1 MQLYGDR
8 GVYRFGPFELDP
20 GGRRLKHEDEPLC
33 LTPKAFDLLVAL
45 VEARGKVVERD
56 VLMDRLWPDTAV
68 VDANLTQTVSVL
80 RKALGDTASE
90 HDYIATVPGRGYQFT
105 APVDA
110 VTTEHPGVPAG
121 GESVLDEAGNGTGG
135 PPGSGLL
142 RPLVRVHRFRAAV
155 GLLALVAVLEA
166 LTLLAVGSRG
176 SGREQVDPA
185 PSLAVLPLT
194 VLTPGTLDPALGVGL
209 SDAITNRLSDRR
221 SLTVRPTQTVLAA
234 TKRELEPLAAG
245 RELGVGLV
253 LSGTIRRGG
262 DEVRASVQLVDVE
275 RGQPL
280 WTATFDQPAD
290 ALFTL
295 EDQISGRI
303 VSSLVLDDEAPIGVA
318 MSPSHGGGLAYQEL
332 ILGRAA
338 RLERSRGGWA
348 AAVGHFERAL
358 EHDPNYAPAIGHL
371 ALARALLATNGVS
384 GGSSRRLLRSARTQA
399 LRAIELAPE
408 LPEAHQA
415 LGLVR
420 MLEDYDWTGAIEA
433 IEEAVR
439 LDPTAFRGHYLL
451 SMALML
457 AGDDERAWVEA
468 RRLRLDGRVTGS
480 PLDVN
485 HEYSAGI
492 LALYLGRPQ
501 EARETLARMVAR
513 RPDLGGV
520 RMMLALSLDALGRRD
535 EALTELEKAAPTF
548 SSSDQGWATLAHYL
562 GRSHDPAQRAR
573 AREILDDLER
583 APANTPT
590 AELNL
595 AVAHAG
601 AGSTEAALRHLWRA
615 HEARAVLPIM
625 VLRDPRLDPLR
636 EEPGFLR
643 LLEAMNLTAA
653 RSRPDLLAQA
663 STVAAG
669 PVAE

>member
-1 MQLYGDR
+1 MRSFEDR
-8 GVYRFGPFELDP
+8 ALYRFGPFRLDP
-20 GGRRLKHEDEPLC
+20 AGRRLTREGEPLC
-33 LTPKAFDLLVAL
+33 LTPKGFDLLVAL
-45 VEARGKVVERD
+45 VEARGEVVERD
-56 VLMDRLWPDTAV
+56 VLMDRVWPDTAV

-80 RKALGDTASE
+80 RKILGDTASE
-90 HDYIATVPGRGYQFT
+90 HDYVATVPGRGYQFT
-105 APVDA
+105 APVET
-110 VTTEHPGVPAG
+110 VTAEAPGATARG
-121 GESVLDEAGNGTGG
+121 G
-135 PPGSGLL
+135 
-142 RPLVRVHRFRAAV
+142 RVHWLQAAALLALLAMLGAL
-155 GLLALVAVLEA
+155 GLLAA
-166 LTLLAVGSRG
+166 GSRG
-176 SGREQVDPA
+176 SEPA
-185 PSLAVLPLT
+185 EAAPVPSLAVLPLT
-194 VLTPGTLDPALGVGL
+194 VLTPDTLDPALGVGL

-221 SLTVRPTQTVLAA
+221 SLTVRPTQSVLAA

-262 DEVRASVQLVDVE
+262 DQVRASVQLVDVE
-275 RGQPL
+275 REQPL
-280 WTATFDQPAD
+280 WTATFDQPTD

-303 VSSLVLDDEAPIGVA
+303 VRSLVLDDEAPIGGA
-318 MSPSHGGGLAYQEL
+318 RSPSHGGGLAYQEL

-338 RLERSRGGWA
+338 NLERNREGWE

-358 EHDPNYAPAIGHL
+358 EHDPDYAPALGHL

-384 GGSSRRLLRSARTQA
+384 GGSSRQLLQSARTQA
-399 LRAIELAPE
+399 LRAIEVAPE

-439 LDPTAFRGHYLL
+439 LDPTAFRGHFLL
-451 SMALML
+451 SMALIL

-492 LALYLGRPQ
+492 LTLYLGRPQ
-501 EARETLARMVAR
+501 EARETLARMVAQ

-520 RMMLALSLDALGRRD
+520 RMMLALSLDALGQPD

-548 SSSDQGWATLAHYL
+548 RSSDQGWATLAHYL
-562 GRSHDPAQRAR
+562 GRSGDPAHRVR
-573 AREILDDLER
+573 AREILDELER
-583 APANTPT
+583 APADAPT

-615 HEARAVLPIM
+615 HEARAVLPIV

-636 EEPGFLR
+636 DEPGFLR

-653 RSRPDLLAQA
+653 RVID
-663 STVAAG
+663 
-669 PVAE
+669 